1 MPEETPEKP
10 AQSPSSH
17 RHAHSKTALSP
28 TLAADLRRVKRLLPW
43 LLVLV
48 PILTVFAVAFYA
60 SSLAIGPQERWQR
73 PLLKASRAGLSPQKV
88 SFYTRDGIR
97 IAAWFERPWII
108 ARPLGTI
115 ILVHGAQGNKTGMAS
130 YGGLLLQRGFSV
142 LLPDLRAHGESSG
155 NYTTFGYREAADVVA
170 AIAWVKQHSGGGPIV
185 LFGYSA
191 GAVAVL
197 HAAAQSPDVAA
208 VVVDS
213 PYLDLSD
220 VLNRESDFVAAAPQH
235 AGVSAGYRF
244 QLWLFTRPWMSG
256 LARWVYRIRAGV
268 PFESPEAD
276 LLAAVGKIRRP
287 AVLYLAAERDPV
299 VPAEQTRRLFNATA
313 SSNKQLVFQPGAYH
327 SGMVG
332 NPRRYLA
339 TLTGFLEQTVRAA
352 PAAAR

>member
-17 RHAHSKTALSP
+17 RHSHSKTRLSP

-48 PILTVFAVAFYA
+48 PILTVFAAAFFA
-60 SSLAIGPQERWQR
+60 SGLAVGPQERWQR
-73 PLLKASRAGLSPQKV
+73 PLLPASRAGLSPQKV

-97 IAAWFERPWII
+97 IAAWFERPWIV
-108 ARPLGTI
+108 AKPLGTV

-155 NYTTFGYREAADVVA
+155 NYSSFGYREAADVLA
-170 AIAWVKQHSGGGPIV
+170 AIAWVKQHSGGEPIV

-197 HAAAQSPDVAA
+197 YAAAQSPDVTA
-208 VVVDS
+208 VIVDS
-213 PYLDLSD
+213 PHLDISD
-220 VLNRESDFVAAAPQH
+220 VLSRESDFVGAAPRH
-235 AGVSAGYRF
+235 AGVPASYRF

-256 LARWVYRIRAGV
+256 LARWVYGIRAGV

-287 AVLYLAAERDPV
+287 AVLFLAAERDPV
-299 VPAEQTRRLFNATA
+299 VPAEHTRRLFNATA
-313 SSNKQLVFQPGAYH
+313 SSNKQLVLQPGAYH
-327 SGMVG
+327 SAMAG
-332 NPRRYLA
+332 NPRRYLV
-339 TLTGFLEQTVRAA
+339 TLTGFLEQTVQAV

>member
-1 MPEETPEKP
+1 MPEETPQKP
-10 AQSPSSH
+10 AHSASSH
-17 RHAHSKTALSP
+17 RHSHSKTGLSP

-48 PILTVFAVAFYA
+48 PILTVSAVAFYA
-60 SSLAIGPQERWQR
+60 SSLAIGPQEHWQR
-73 PLLKASRAGLSPQKV
+73 PLAPASRAGLSPQQV

-97 IAAWFERPWII
+97 IAAWFERPWSV
-108 ARPLGTI
+108 ARPAGTI
-115 ILVHGAQGNKTGMAS
+115 ILVHGAQGNKTGMAA
-130 YGGLLLQRGFSV
+130 YGAWLLQRGLSV

-155 NYTTFGYREAADVVA
+155 NYTTFGYREAADVLA
-170 AIAWVKQHSGGGPIV
+170 AIAWVKQHSGGEPIV
-185 LFGYSA
+185 LFGYSS

-197 HAAAQSPDVAA
+197 YAAAQSPDVAA
-208 VVVDS
+208 VIADS

-220 VLNRESDFVAAAPQH
+220 VLSRESDFLAAAPKH
-235 AGVSAGYRF
+235 AGAPASYRF

-299 VPAEQTRRLFNATA
+299 VPTEHTRRLFNATA
-313 SSNKQLVFQPGAYH
+313 SPNKQLVFQPGAYH
-327 SGMVG
+327 SAMAG
-332 NPRRYLA
+332 NPRRYLT
-339 TLTGFLEQTVRAA
+339 TLTGFLDQTVGAV